1 MKEMVKSKS
10 VISEDYVIAR
20 KGEDTFTVTKFVDKG
35 IPFNVYNVIYKPK
48 TGYGKCDCPAAVYR
62 QTGSADKHVL
72 MVKTWL
78 DRQQD
83 ATTIVDLTKG

>member
-1 MKEMVKSKS
+1 MVKSKS

-20 KGEDTFTVTKFVDKG
+20 KGEDTFTVTKFGDKG
-35 IPFNVYNVIYKPK
+35 IPLNVYNVIYKPK
-48 TGYGKCDCPAAVYR
+48 TRYGKCDCPAAVYR